1 VRRLLIW
8 SERGWKHR
16 LAMMAGLLVTSA
28 GVGWVI
34 SAVGGVTA
42 VMVGLLVAALVL
54 ALMVATLP
62 TYPPPRWI
70 DEQRQVAP
78 DRLRPAPCA
87 LCGYDCIPGGFW
99 TPVPGY
105 LNVLMHTMGCG
116 PTLPGEEPLAVP
128 THRRELGGRY
138 VPIEPAG

>member
-1 VRRLLIW
+1 MRRLLIW

-16 LAMMAGLLVTSA
+16 LAMMAGLLIVSA
-28 GVGWVI
+28 GAGWVI

-42 VMVGLLVAALVL
+42 VMVGLLVASIVL
-54 ALMVATLP
+54 LLMVATLP

-78 DRLRPAPCA
+78 NRLRPAPCA
-87 LCGYDCIPGGFW
+87 LCGYDCIPGGCW

-105 LNVLMHTMGCG
+105 LNVLMHTMACG
-116 PTLPGEEPLAVP
+116 PTLPGEQPLADP
-128 THRRELGGRY
+128 THRRELDGRY
-138 VPIEPAG
+138 MPIV